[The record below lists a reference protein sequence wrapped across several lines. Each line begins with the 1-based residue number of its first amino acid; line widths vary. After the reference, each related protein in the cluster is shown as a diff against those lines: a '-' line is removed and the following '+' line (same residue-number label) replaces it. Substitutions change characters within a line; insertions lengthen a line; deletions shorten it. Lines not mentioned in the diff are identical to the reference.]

1 MSTYFNILAN
11 KAADGVIQY
20 KKFEYL
26 DIQIDGFEQYYEYV
40 HSKFALPHLTNLNRT
55 FRKILRIYIDIFDK
69 NTKKTSDYDYA
80 KNNSYKL
87 LCLSSQLLKEAVQY
101 NIKTWGTLPRPNHGI
116 VFAPLSGSD
125 CMYGLLEQAHKSN
138 LKTPSQCLMEEYGF
152 ETHRRETTLIWPTN
166 FKDSYGSIMWQDEL
180 WETLFNIKHE
190 QSKRCKPN
198 EGMIK
203 VSFE

>member
-1 MSTYFNILAN
+1 MLRKIQYDHKVPSNDRYFYTPNKKPN

-26 DIQIDGFEQYYEYV
+26 DIQIDSFEQYY
-40 HSKFALPHLTNLNRT
+40 
-55 FRKILRIYIDIFDK
+55 D
-69 NTKKTSDYDYA
+69 
-80 KNNSYKL
+80 YKL

-101 NIKTWGTLPRPNHGI
+101 NIKTWSTLPRPNHGI

-198 EGMIK
+198 EEYNNAKIELDYG
-203 VSFE
+203 